1 MHIIIAGCGRVGS
14 QAAGTLSREG
24 HSVVVIDRDE
34 KSFRRLPK
42 SFTGTKVVGL
52 AFDRDVLE
60 RSGIERA
67 DAYVA
72 VTNGDNSNIVS
83 ARVAKE
89 TFRVPTVIS
98 RIYDPQRAE
107 IYRRFG
113 VMTFATTVWGAGKV
127 IEMVT
132 SSQLGRVYSFGNDE
146 VEMIQANVP
155 QHLIGKQISDLSIPG
170 EIQVAVIIRMG
181 KPLIPVSGTRF
192 EDQDQVNVIVQW
204 STGSF
209 TSQNI
214 NLEDHFYDWHP

>member
-14 QAAGTLSREG
+14 QAAGALSREG
-24 HSVVVIDRDE
+24 HSVVVIDRE
-34 KSFRRLPK
+34 QKAFRRLPK
-42 SFTGTKVVGL
+42 GFTGTTLVGL
-52 AFDRDVLE
+52 AFDKDTLVKA
-60 RSGIERA
+60 GIERA

-89 TFRVPTVIS
+89 VFRVPTVIS

-113 VMTFATTVWGAGKV
+113 VMTFATTVWGANKV

-132 SSQLGRVYSFGNDE
+132 SAQLGREYSFGNDE
-146 VEMIQANVP
+146 VEMLAAPVP
-155 QHLIGKQISDLSIPG
+155 AHMIGKLISTLNVPG

-181 KPLIPVSGTRF
+181 RPLIPVSGTKF
-192 EDQDQVNVIVQW
+192 EDRDQLHVLVHQTAVDKFQKMM
-204 STGSF
+204 G
-209 TSQNI
+209 
-214 NLEDHFYDWHP
+214 LES